1 MPFVDDVLIN
11 QGVSPEELE
20 SLTDQEREILFNM
33 VKELNEYGASNTL
46 KSIWY
51 EDYEEVPV
59 DIDTFIDDE
68 RFLGNALGDTLYPF
82 WRDVLRKL
90 FAPGAKYYEC
100 VLTGA
105 IGLGK
110 TTIADIGLAY
120 MLHKLLCLKNPPS
133 FYGLSK
139 MSIMTINFFN
149 VTLDLSYGVAYQ
161 KFQSMV
167 LSSPWFLEHGTV
179 SGTKNSVYSPGKNIQ
194 LEVGSNEKHAL
205 GQDVFCVTGDTI
217 IRTLEGDF
225 RVKDLEGKKINV
237 AQLDK
242 DHRTTLSGLCTVK
255 KTKEVTELLEIE
267 LEDGSVI
274 RCTEDHPIM
283 LQDGTYKKAGDLTED
298 DLLMKVR
305 YDYDQAKERAE
316 QERARERKR
325 SAERR
330 RRIQEDLEEG
340 DV

>member
-68 RFLGNALGDTLYPF
+68 RFLSNALGDTLYPF